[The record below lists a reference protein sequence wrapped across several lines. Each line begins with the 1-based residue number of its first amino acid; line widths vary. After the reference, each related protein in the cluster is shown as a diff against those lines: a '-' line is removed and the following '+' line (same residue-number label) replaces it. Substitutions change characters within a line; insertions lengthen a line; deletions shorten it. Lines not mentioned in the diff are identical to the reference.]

1 MKVLI
6 YKWKVYNYP
15 AITAAFESMGHRTK
29 TIEYDTDSGES
40 RQAVVE
46 GFADEINDF
55 TPDIVFTVNY
65 FGELSDAC
73 QTCGIP
79 YISWTCDSPLIAMYH
94 ESVFNDVNFI
104 FIFDKVQ
111 YYYFKNAGVR
121 HVYYLPLAA
130 DELMAARAE
139 DIDTTGF
146 ESEISFV
153 GSLYEKNSYDR
164 IEDRLTPYL
173 KGYFD
178 AAMNAQADIFGDN
191 IFDRLLTPDIL
202 AQLSQL
208 IDFKNSERSLSDMGS
223 VEYHNDMPRVF
234 CGSDINMNFTIRNI
248 RSGIPLRVWDIMACG
263 GFVLTNFQAEL
274 PAYFED
280 GMHMAWFGS
289 IDDMRRKADYYLAH
303 DDERRQ
309 IAEQGRR
316 FVMQNHTYRNRIE
329 VIFNILEKEGAIYE
343 Q

>member
-139 DIDTTGF
+139 DIERDLSRRYRLWEASMRRIPMTELKTG
-146 ESEISFV
+146 
-153 GSLYEKNSYDR
+153 LH
-164 IEDRLTPYL
+164 LTL
-173 KGYFD
+173 KG
-178 AAMNAQADIFGDN
+178 I
-191 IFDRLLTPDIL
+191 LTL
-202 AQLSQL
+202 Q
-208 IDFKNSERSLSDMGS
+208 
-223 VEYHNDMPRVF
+223 
-234 CGSDINMNFTIRNI
+234 
-248 RSGIPLRVWDIMACG
+248 
-263 GFVLTNFQAEL
+263 
-274 PAYFED
+274 
-280 GMHMAWFGS
+280 
-289 IDDMRRKADYYLAH
+289 
-303 DDERRQ
+303 
-309 IAEQGRR
+309 
-316 FVMQNHTYRNRIE
+316 
-329 VIFNILEKEGAIYE
+329 
-343 Q
+343 